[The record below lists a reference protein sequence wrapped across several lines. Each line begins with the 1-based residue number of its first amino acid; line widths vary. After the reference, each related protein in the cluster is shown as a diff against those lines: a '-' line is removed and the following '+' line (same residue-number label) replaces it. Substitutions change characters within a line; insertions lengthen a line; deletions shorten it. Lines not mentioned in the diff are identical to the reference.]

1 MKVEAKIMLGL
12 GLFFGL
18 MVAVYWN
25 WGHENAGSVMMF
37 AGMLLGFL
45 PGSYYY
51 WWSRRMTARPEDDSN
66 ATQAQGAGVVG
77 AFPGT
82 SIWPFT
88 LGMGTTTV
96 MAPSMFSPKWVIRIA
111 SARAEAE
118 LGTASEVVRRWPSWW

>member
-1 MKVEAKIMLGL
+1 MRVESKVLL
-12 GLFFGL
+12 SFGLFFGV

-37 AGMLLGFL
+37 SGMLLCFL
-45 PGSYYY
+45 PGGYYY
-51 WWSRRMTARPEDDSN
+51 WWSRRMKPRPEDDPQ

-88 LGMGTTTV
+88 LGMGAFFIV
-96 MAPSMFSPKWVIRIA
+96 LALVFGIWLLVPGLGLVVWAMFG
-111 SARAEAE
+111 
-118 LGTASEVVRRWPSWW
+118 GTSEGRRGGTH